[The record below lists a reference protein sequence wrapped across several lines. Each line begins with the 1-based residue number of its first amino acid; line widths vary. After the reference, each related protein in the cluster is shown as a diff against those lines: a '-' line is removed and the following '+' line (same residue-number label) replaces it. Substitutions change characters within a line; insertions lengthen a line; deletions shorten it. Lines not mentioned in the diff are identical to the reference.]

1 MQDNTEQFVKVTAKG
16 TSESHFFNVSMR
28 GWLALIVVLTACW
41 MSVTGL
47 KVEEPLYTMV
57 ISVLGLY
64 FGQREK
70 PKAQAGN

>member
-1 MQDNTEQFVKVTAKG
+1 MTDSTEQFVKVTAKA
-16 TSESHFFNVSMR
+16 SESHFFNVSMR
-28 GWLALIVVLTACW
+28 AWLALIIVLAACW
-41 MSVTGL
+41 MSLTGL

-70 PKAQAGN
+70 PKGQ